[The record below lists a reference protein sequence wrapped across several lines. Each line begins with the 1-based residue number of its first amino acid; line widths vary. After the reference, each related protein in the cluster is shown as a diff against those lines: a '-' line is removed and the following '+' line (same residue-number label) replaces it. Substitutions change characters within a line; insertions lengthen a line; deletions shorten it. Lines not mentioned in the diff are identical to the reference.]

1 MELAKSKYLIFTLI
15 LAVSCTGTQ
24 NMTNSRDTHFYNTT
38 LGEAIEKTREALQEA
53 DVEIVNRGYETDT
66 SYEFNITVTRRG
78 VAGGEQVQLFNGLVT
93 VERVQDDVIRI
104 NVRDRISRPA
114 TVSSMDYEDYSA
126 DILRRIDDKLPGY
139 ERRATETGSQY

>member
-1 MELAKSKYLIFTLI
+1 MKPAKTKYLVFGLM

-24 NMTNSRDTHFYNTT
+24 NMTNSRNTHFYTTT

-53 DVEIVNRGYETDT
+53 DIEIVNRGYESDT
-66 SYEFNITVTRRG
+66 SYEYNVTVTRRG
-78 VAGGEQVQLFNGLVT
+78 VAGGEQIQLFNGLVT

-114 TVSSMDYEDYSA
+114 TVSSLDYEDYSA
-126 DILRRIDDKLPGY
+126 DILRRLDEKLPAY
-139 ERRATETGSQY
+139 TRRVTETGSQY